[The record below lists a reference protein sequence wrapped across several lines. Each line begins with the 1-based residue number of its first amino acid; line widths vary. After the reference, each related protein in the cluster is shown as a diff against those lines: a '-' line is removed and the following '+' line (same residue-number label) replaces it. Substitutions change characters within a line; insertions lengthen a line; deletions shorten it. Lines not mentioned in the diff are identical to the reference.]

1 MFDQSAADLKNG
13 SMKAFEEIYLKFLNK
28 VIYYAYHYLSD
39 MNKARCVA
47 HDVFLS
53 LWENRA
59 SIEVEGN
66 LQSYILTITKNKC
79 INILIHKSKEAKYS
93 SNSEKSFNSLNLEAL
108 TDSSADLLLT
118 NEFVKKF
125 KISLSK
131 LPLKTQEAFILNR
144 FKHRSYEEISKI
156 QAVSVKN
163 IEYRMMQAI
172 RLLRRDLLEFFPLFL
187 GFLSTGLYIICANI
201 L

>member
-1 MFDQSAADLKNG
+1 
-13 SMKAFEEIYLKFLNK
+13 MKAFEEIYLKFLNK
-28 VIYYAYHYLSD
+28 VIYFAYHYLSD
-39 MNKARCVA
+39 MNKARCVS

-79 INILIHKSKEAKYS
+79 INILRHNLVETKYGT
-93 SNSEKSFNSLNLEAL
+93 NSEKSFNRLNLDAL
-108 TDSSADLLLT
+108 NDSSADLLLT
-118 NEFVKKF
+118 NEFMKKF
-125 KISLSK
+125 KNSLSK
-131 LPLKTQEAFILNR
+131 LPSKTQEAFILNR
-144 FKHRSYEEISKI
+144 FKHYSYEEISKI

-163 IEYRMMQAI
+163 IEYRMMQALRI
-172 RLLRRDLLEFFPLFL
+172 LRRELVEFFPLFL
-187 GFLSTGLYIICANI
+187 GFLATGLYNICTNI

>member
-28 VIYYAYHYLSD
+28 VIYFAYHYLSD
-39 MNKARCVA
+39 MNKAKCVA

-59 SIEVEGN
+59 SIEADGN
-66 LQSYILTITKNKC
+66 LQSYILTITKNRC
-79 INILIHKSKEAKYS
+79 INILIHAAKEAKYG
-93 SNSEKSFNSLNLEAL
+93 SNSEKSIQSLNLDAL
-108 TDSSADLLLT
+108 NDSSADLLLT
-118 NEFVKKF
+118 NEFMKKF

-144 FKHRSYEEISKI
+144 FNHRSYEEISKI

-163 IEYRMMQAI
+163 IEYRMMQA
-172 RLLRRDLLEFFPLFL
+172 LKFLRRELIDFFPLFL
-187 GFLSTGLYIICANI
+187 GFLFTGLYNICANI

>member
-1 MFDQSAADLKNG
+1 
-13 SMKAFEEIYLKFLNK
+13 
-28 VIYYAYHYLSD
+28 
-39 MNKARCVA
+39 
-47 HDVFLS
+47 
-53 LWENRA
+53 
-59 SIEVEGN
+59 
-66 LQSYILTITKNKC
+66 
-79 INILIHKSKEAKYS
+79 
-93 SNSEKSFNSLNLEAL
+93 
-108 TDSSADLLLT
+108 
-118 NEFVKKF
+118 
-125 KISLSK
+125 
-131 LPLKTQEAFILNR
+131 LKTQEAFILNR